1 MSALKWGQGKGEG
14 AAGPSLFGLPLSS
27 GHFVLPRVLR
37 RPVRILARLGV
48 GDFQAPRFSA
58 AIMSARAARF
68 EQCLW
73 RLSRRPRR
81 WHRSEHHGPHR
92 LSPSIRSRSS
102 AIAQTSEIDILD
114 RLELDGWTSLI
125 GFDAEAARER
135 ISGLPWVEHAA
146 VRKVYPHTLEVR
158 VEERDALRALAAEAM
173 ICPSSRRIGAVIAPF
188 SGGKQVLL
196 PLLIGAGAPAKAP
209 DFLAK
214 IEKYPEL
221 ASRVKGYVRVGD
233 RRWDLKLDNGITV
246 KLPEDG
252 EDRRSP
258 SSSRWITTRGCC
270 RAISPPSTCACPTG
284 WSCELT
290 PEAATQ
296 REAALN
302 EKPKTPEAQAGD
314 EDMSWLGGHGDASSR
329 RSGTV

>member
-1 MSALKWGQGKGEG
+1 VSALKWGQGKGKG
-14 AAGPSLFGLPLSS
+14 AAGPALFGLPLSS

-37 RPVRILARLGV
+37 RPVRILARLGE
-48 GDFQAPRFSA
+48 GEFQAPRFSA
-58 AIMSARAARF
+58 ALMSAVLIFSSGAYGAYLGGHADGIVQSITARTGF
-68 EQCLW
+68 AVDQVKVVGN
-73 RLSRRPRR
+73 R
-81 WHRSEHHGPHR
+81 
-92 LSPSIRSRSS
+92 
-102 AIAQTSEIDILD
+102 QTSEIDILD

-135 ISGLPWVEHAA
+135 IATLPWIEVAA

-158 VEERDALRALAAEAM
+158 VEERQAFALWQQGSDLSVIEKD
-173 ICPSSRRIGAVIAPF
+173 GAVIAPF

-209 DFLAK
+209 EFLAK
-214 IEKYPEL
+214 IEKYPDL
-221 ASRVKGYVRVGD
+221 ATRIRGYVRVGD

-252 EDRRSP
+252 EDQALAELVGMDHDKGLL
-258 SSSRWITTRGCC
+258 SRDIAAVDMRLSD
-270 RAISPPSTCACPTG
+270 RLVVQ
-284 WSCELT
+284 LT

-302 EKPKTPEAQAGD
+302 EKPKALKRKPE
-314 EDMSWLGGHGDASSR
+314 
-329 RSGTV
+329 TKI

>member
-1 MSALKWGQGKGEG
+1 MSALKWGQGKEG

-27 GHFVLPRVLR
+27 SHFVLPRVLR
-37 RPVRILARLGV
+37 RPVRILARLGE
-48 GDFQAPRFSA
+48 GEFQAPRFSA
-58 AIMSARAARF
+58 AIMSAVLFAASGAYGAYVGGHADVII
-68 EQCLW
+68 Q
-73 RLSRRPRR
+73 
-81 WHRSEHHGPHR
+81 
-92 LSPSIRSRSS
+92 SITARTGF
-102 AIAQTSEIDILD
+102 AVDQVKVVGNHQTSEIDILD

-125 GFDAEAARER
+125 GFNAEAARER
-135 ISGLPWVEHAA
+135 IAGLPWVEVAA

-158 VEERDALRALAAEAM
+158 VEEREAFALWQQGSDLSVIEKD
-173 ICPSSRRIGAVIAPF
+173 GAVIAPF

-221 ASRVKGYVRVGD
+221 ASRIKGYIRIGE
-233 RRWDLKLDNGITV
+233 RRWDLKLDNGVTV

-252 EDRRSP
+252 EDQAIAELVKVDHDKGLL
-258 SSSRWITTRGCC
+258 SRDIAAVDMRLTDRLVVQ
-270 RAISPPSTCACPTG
+270 
-284 WSCELT
+284 LT

-302 EKPKTPEAQAGD
+302 EKPKTLKRKPE
-314 EDMSWLGGHGDASSR
+314 
-329 RSGTV
+329 TKI

>member
-1 MSALKWGQGKGEG
+1 MSALKWGQGKGKG
-14 AAGPSLFGLPLSS
+14 AAGPALFGLPLSS

-37 RPVRILARLGV
+37 RPVRILARLGE
-48 GDFQAPRFSA
+48 GEFQAPRFSA
-58 AIMSARAARF
+58 ALMSAVLIFSSGAYGAYLGGHADGIVQSITARTGF
-68 EQCLW
+68 AVDQVKVVGN
-73 RLSRRPRR
+73 R
-81 WHRSEHHGPHR
+81 
-92 LSPSIRSRSS
+92 
-102 AIAQTSEIDILD
+102 QTSEIDILD

-135 ISGLPWVEHAA
+135 IATLPWIEVAA

-158 VEERDALRALAAEAM
+158 VEERQAFALWQQGSDLSVIEKD
-173 ICPSSRRIGAVIAPF
+173 GAVIAPF

-209 DFLAK
+209 EFLAK
-214 IEKYPEL
+214 IEKYPDL
-221 ASRVKGYVRVGD
+221 VTRIRGYVRVGD

-252 EDRRSP
+252 EDQALAELVGMDHDKGLL
-258 SSSRWITTRGCC
+258 SRDIAAVDMRLSD
-270 RAISPPSTCACPTG
+270 RLVVQ
-284 WSCELT
+284 LT

-302 EKPKTPEAQAGD
+302 EKPKALKRKPE
-314 EDMSWLGGHGDASSR
+314 
-329 RSGTV
+329 TKI

>member
-1 MSALKWGQGKGEG
+1 MSALKWGQGKGKG
-14 AAGPSLFGLPLSS
+14 AAGPALFSLPLSS

-37 RPVRILARLGV
+37 RPVRILARLGE
-48 GDFQAPRFSA
+48 GEFQAPRFSA
-58 AIMSARAARF
+58 ALMSAVLIFSSGAYGAYLGGHADGIVQSITARTGF
-68 EQCLW
+68 AVDQVKVVGN
-73 RLSRRPRR
+73 R
-81 WHRSEHHGPHR
+81 
-92 LSPSIRSRSS
+92 
-102 AIAQTSEIDILD
+102 QTSEIDILD

-135 ISGLPWVEHAA
+135 IATLPWIEVAA

-158 VEERDALRALAAEAM
+158 VEERQAFALWQQGSALSVIEKD
-173 ICPSSRRIGAVIAPF
+173 GAVIAPF

-209 DFLAK
+209 EFLAK
-214 IEKYPEL
+214 IEKYPDL
-221 ASRVKGYVRVGD
+221 ATRIRGYVRVGD

-252 EDRRSP
+252 EDQALAELVGMDHDKGLL
-258 SSSRWITTRGCC
+258 SRDIAAVDMRLSD
-270 RAISPPSTCACPTG
+270 RLVVQ
-284 WSCELT
+284 LT

-302 EKPKTPEAQAGD
+302 EKPKALKRKPE
-314 EDMSWLGGHGDASSR
+314 
-329 RSGTV
+329 TKI

>member
-14 AAGPSLFGLPLSS
+14 AAGPSLLGLPLSP

-48 GDFQAPRFSA
+48 GEFQAPRFSA
-58 AIMSARAARF
+58 AI
-68 EQCLW
+68 
-73 RLSRRPRR
+73 LSGVLIA
-81 WHRSEHHGPHR
+81 S
-92 LSPSIRSRSS
+92 SS
-102 AIAQTSEIDILD
+102 AYGAYLGGDVEGIVQSITARTGFAVDQVKVVGNRQTSEIDILD

-125 GFDAEAARER
+125 GFNAEAARER
-135 ISGLPWVEHAA
+135 ISGLPWIEVAA

-158 VEERDALRALAAEAM
+158 VEEREPFALWQQGNDLSVIEKD
-173 ICPSSRRIGAVIAPF
+173 GAVIAPF

-221 ASRVKGYVRVGD
+221 ASRVKGYVRVGE

-252 EDRRSP
+252 EDQAIAELVSMDHDKGLL
-258 SSSRWITTRGCC
+258 SRDIAAVDMRLSD
-270 RAISPPSTCACPTG
+270 RLVVQ
-284 WSCELT
+284 LT

-302 EKPKTPEAQAGD
+302 EKPKSLKRKPE
-314 EDMSWLGGHGDASSR
+314 
-329 RSGTV
+329 TKI